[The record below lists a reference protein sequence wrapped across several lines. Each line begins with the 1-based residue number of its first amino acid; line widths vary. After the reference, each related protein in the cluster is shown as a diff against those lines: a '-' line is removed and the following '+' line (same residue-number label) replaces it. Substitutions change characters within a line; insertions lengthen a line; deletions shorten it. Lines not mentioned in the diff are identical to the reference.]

1 MDIRPASARRLR
13 AWPRR
18 WKRKGST
25 VQIKL
30 AHCVAARCASAFGA
44 TPSNARQQVDAGTTA
59 RIRGWEAVWV
69 RPRACVPDGHGFMP
83 NCTDID
89 LKAAGH
95 RTRTDQRYDLT

>member
-1 MDIRPASARRLR
+1 
-13 AWPRR
+13 
-18 WKRKGST
+18 

-44 TPSNARQQVDAGTTA
+44 TPSSSRQQVDADNTA
-59 RIRGWEAVWV
+59 RIRGREAVWI

-89 LKAAGH
+89 LNAAGH